1 MEVDTFTG
9 YRPLTLCDINLCI
22 YNIRIYY
29 LYRSIS
35 DIIHPTNPFHLIVC
49 FELFGHALTL
59 CHLFYKSRKHI
70 LCLFVDVCKVS
81 IQFATC

>member
-1 MEVDTFTG
+1 MG

-35 DIIHPTNPFHLIVC
+35 DIVHTSNPLHLIGG
-49 FELFGHALTL
+49 FQLLSHALTL
-59 CHLFYKSRKHI
+59 CHLLYQPFKRF
-70 LCLFVDVCKVS
+70 LGLFVNVSKVVV
-81 IQFATC
+81 QFAAC